1 MYTYEGFLQAVGK
14 FPKFCGEKGP
24 NLPNANTYTYTDD
37 EVCKRELAIMF
48 AHFNQETGYNWDHPT
63 VERFR

>member
-37 EVCKRELAIMF
+37 EVCKRELSIMF
-48 AHFNQETGYNWDHPT
+48 AHFNQETT
-63 VERFR
+63 L